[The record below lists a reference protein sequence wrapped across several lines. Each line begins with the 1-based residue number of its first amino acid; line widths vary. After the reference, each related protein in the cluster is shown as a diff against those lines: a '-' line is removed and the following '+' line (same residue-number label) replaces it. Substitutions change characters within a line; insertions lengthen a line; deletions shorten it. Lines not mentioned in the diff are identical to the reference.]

1 MTPNVADTLSSKPEI
16 ANRRLP
22 RDYRVGAIKTFD
34 HKEGRLRSRTPQ
46 VFVKKSVG
54 VIEDKRRDKFFGD
67 NEGSIVD
74 RYEGVFGNCDR
85 RRKRVIR
92 K

>member
-1 MTPNVADTLSSKPEI
+1 MTPNVPDTLSSKPEI
-16 ANRRLP
+16 SNRRLP

-34 HKEGRLRSRTPQ
+34 HKEEILRSRTPQ

-54 VIEDKRRDKFFGD
+54 VIEDKRRDTFFGD
-67 NEGSIVD
+67 NEGSIFD
-74 RYEGVFGNCDR
+74 RYEGAFGNCDGCG
-85 RRKRVIR
+85 KRVIR

>member
-1 MTPNVADTLSSKPEI
+1 MTPNVPDTLSSKPEI
-16 ANRRLP
+16 ANRRLS
-22 RDYRVGAIKTFD
+22 RDYQVDAIKTFD
-34 HKEGRLRSRTPQ
+34 RKEGRLRSHTPQ
-46 VFVKKSVG
+46 AFVKKSVG
-54 VIEDKRRDKFFGD
+54 VIEDKKRDKFFGD

-74 RYEGVFGNCDR
+74 RYEGAFGNYDR